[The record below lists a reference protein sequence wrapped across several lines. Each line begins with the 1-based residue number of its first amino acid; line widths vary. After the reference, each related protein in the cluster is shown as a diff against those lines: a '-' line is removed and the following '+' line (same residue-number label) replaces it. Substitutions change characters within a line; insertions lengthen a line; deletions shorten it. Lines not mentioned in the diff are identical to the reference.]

1 MILVM
6 IARLYSVMVMEVNLR
21 ASIGKTKVTKK
32 DAVTPATVQNV
43 GDSHGL
49 LGPTRRICL
58 V

>member
-1 MILVM
+1 M